1 MFFCYYPLHY
11 CRRDILMPRL
21 LPLLARFASHT
32 ALGLLVAAGLVA
44 YAGPASADSSTA
56 ALESALRSE
65 VALVFDLDDNAVLYE
80 KNSSDLKP
88 IASISKLMT
97 ALVVIESGQPM
108 DEVLTINE
116 DDIDRMRHSRS
127 RLAVGTRLTR
137 AEMLHLSLM
146 SSENRAANALGR
158 YYPGGMPAFVRAMND
173 KARALGMRHSHFVE
187 PTGLSSENVA
197 TSRDLVKLLQ
207 AASRHPEIRDYAT
220 DDTEIFEVGRGRRLT
235 YNNTNR
241 LVKRDDWEILIS
253 KTGFINEAG
262 RCLVMLTRIDQR
274 DVAIVLLNSTGS
286 YSRIGDAVRIRKLV
300 ETSGQTL
307 AMAAAG
313 S

>member
-1 MFFCYYPLHY
+1 MLAMPLFPAV
-11 CRRDILMPRL
+11 LS
-21 LPLLARFASHT
+21 RFASRSLFCL
-32 ALGLLVAAGLVA
+32 AAAGLLACAPVA
-44 YAGPASADSSTA
+44 HARSGNA
-56 ALESALRSE
+56 ALEAALRSE

-80 KNSSDLKP
+80 KNSADLRP

-97 ALVVIESGQPM
+97 ALVVIESGLPM
-108 DEVLTINE
+108 EDVLTISDE
-116 DDIDRMRHSRS
+116 DIDRMRHSRS

-137 AEMLHLSLM
+137 GEMLHLALM

-158 YYPGGMPAFVRAMND
+158 HYPGGMPAFVRAMND

-197 TSRDLVKLLQ
+197 TSHDLVKLLR
-207 AASRHPEIRDYAT
+207 AASRHPAIRHYAT
-220 DDTEIFEVGRGRRLT
+220 DDTEVFDLGRGRRLT

-262 RCLVMLTRIDQR
+262 QCLVMLTRIDER
-274 DVAIVLLNSTGS
+274 DMAIVLLNSTGT
-286 YSRIGDAVRIRKLV
+286 YSRFGDAVRIRKLM
-300 ETSGQTL
+300 ETDGQAL